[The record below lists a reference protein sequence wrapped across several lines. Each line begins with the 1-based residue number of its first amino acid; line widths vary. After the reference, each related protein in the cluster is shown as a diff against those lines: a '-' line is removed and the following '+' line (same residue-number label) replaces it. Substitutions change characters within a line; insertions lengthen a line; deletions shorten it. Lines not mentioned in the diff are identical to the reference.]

1 MPAQKGN
8 SSFTDTDGRKIF
20 VKLTGMK
27 NIALR
32 ITAVM
37 AAAMTAILPSS
48 AQQYPDGII
57 DKTVA
62 VVGNEMI
69 SISQIEEEVQIMRA
83 QGMAS
88 DRNIR
93 CELLEQ
99 MMTSK
104 LFLIQARL
112 DSLTVNNDMV
122 EAELSNRVDNIRTQL
137 GGDENVEKY
146 FGKPLYKLRQ
156 EWRQTL
162 QDQSLTQQMQQN
174 VASSAPEMTPFD
186 VQEYVDATDSLDL
199 PVVPIKYQLSQIC
212 IYPDREA
219 ANLAVKDRLL
229 AIRER
234 IMNGEKF
241 AVLARIYSQDPGS
254 ARRGGEL
261 GMASKSVF
269 WPAFSDAAMALKPGI
284 VSQIVETPDG
294 FHIIEVLEKK
304 GDMFN
309 ARHIL
314 MKPEYTADDMEK
326 AFKTLDS
333 LKTELQNG
341 AVSFDLA
348 ARFYSQDPSTRTN
361 GGQMS
366 DPNTGSSY
374 FEIDQL
380 KPEDYNAIKDLKEG
394 EISAPFESRDNEGR
408 SGNTVYKI
416 VKVDKIIP
424 AHTASF
430 EEDYNLLME
439 QAKNE
444 LAMKA
449 IDDFID
455 GKLATTYIVIDPLFK
470 DCYFEHD
477 GWYTKF
483 RETE

>member
-1 MPAQKGN
+1 MKGMAVAVLFSLSFLSHAQKY
-8 SSFTDTDGRKIF
+8 SDG
-20 VKLTGMK
+20 L
-27 NIALR
+27 
-32 ITAVM
+32 
-37 AAAMTAILPSS
+37 
-48 AQQYPDGII
+48 I

-69 SISQIEEEVQIMRA
+69 AISQLEQEVQVMRA

-88 DRNIR
+88 DRNVR

-99 MMTSK
+99 MMESK
-104 LFLIQARL
+104 LFLMQARL

-122 EAELSNRVDNIRTQL
+122 EGELDNRLDMFRTSL
-137 GGDENVEKY
+137 GGDEEVEKY

-156 EWRQTL
+156 ELRKSL
-162 QDQSLTQQMQQN
+162 EDQSLTQQMQSN
-174 VASSAPEMTPFD
+174 IMSSISEITPNEVKVYID
-186 VQEYVDATDSLDL
+186 STDAEDL

-219 ANLAVKDRLL
+219 ANMAVKERLL

-234 IMNGEKF
+234 IINGEKF
-241 AVLARIYSQDPGS
+241 STLARIYSQDPGS

-261 GMASKSVF
+261 GMAPKSIF

-294 FHIIEVLEKK
+294 FHLIEVLEKK

-314 MKPEYTADDMEK
+314 LKPEYTVDDRTN
-326 AFKTLDS
+326 AFRVLDS
-333 LKTELQNG
+333 LKTELANG
-341 AVSFDLA
+341 AVAFDLA
-348 ARFYSQDPSTRTN
+348 ARFYSEDPATKTN

-380 KPEDYNAIKDLKEG
+380 KPQDYAAIKDLEEG
-394 EISAPFESRDNEGR
+394 EISEPFESLDNEGR

-416 VKVDKIIP
+416 IKVDRIIP

-430 EEDYNLLME
+430 TNDYDLMLSQVKQKKSME
-439 QAKNE
+439 
-444 LAMKA
+444 A
-449 IDDFID
+449 IDAFINE
-455 GKLATTYIVIDPLFK
+455 KIASTYIVIDPLFK
-470 DCYFEHD
+470 DCVFNRD
-477 GWYTKF
+477 GWSEKF
-483 RETE
+483 RTAE